1 MAVIASERDPADLI
15 DALLRSVHHPC
26 YLVGHG
32 RRPLAVSNAFC
43 ELSGYGAEEFL
54 SLPMSTPITPPG
66 DHASTSRALDDALAG
81 KPPVRLQRELIRRDG
96 SLISVESTGRRLSIL
111 GASPI
116 VLVEFWPLERVEF
129 DSNPTEGSSKP
140 PPSVAALG
148 REFVPSD
155 LLAALLGS
163 LTHACF
169 AIGQD
174 RTLTLVTDALC
185 DLTGYDRETIEG
197 FGTAEL
203 PFAAPDRRAE
213 IQRAL
218 QGALAGSPPHRR
230 SREIVRAGGERVP
243 IESSATVMPLGG
255 GSPLILVE
263 FWPVKQA
270 REATDAA

>member
-1 MAVIASERDPADLI
+1 MAAIASGRDPADLI

-96 SLISVESTGRRLSIL
+96 SLISVESTGRRLSIP

-116 VLVEFWPLERVEF
+116 VLAEFWPRQAVEV
-129 DSNPTEGSSKP
+129 DARPPEGTGAP
-140 PPSVAALG
+140 PPSVADLG
-148 REFVPSD
+148 REFAPAD
-155 LLAALLGS
+155 LLDALLGS

-169 AIGQD
+169 VVSQASNL
-174 RTLTLVTDALC
+174 RLVTDALC
-185 DLTGYDRETIEG
+185 DLTGYDRETLEG
-197 FGTAEL
+197 FGSTEL
-203 PFAAPDRRAE
+203 PFAEPDGRSE
-213 IQRAL
+213 IQQAL

-230 SREIVRAGGERVP
+230 PREIVRAGGERVP
-243 IESSATVMPLGG
+243 IESSATLMPLGG

-263 FWPVKQA
+263 FWPVGQA
-270 REATDAA
+270 GEATAVA